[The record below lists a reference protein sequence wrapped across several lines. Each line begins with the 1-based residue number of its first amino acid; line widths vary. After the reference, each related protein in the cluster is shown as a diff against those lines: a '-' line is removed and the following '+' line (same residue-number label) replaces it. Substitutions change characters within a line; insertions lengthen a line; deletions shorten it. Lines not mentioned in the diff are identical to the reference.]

1 MAVNVMLIDMSRL
14 LTLSL
19 LSSLLAC
26 LSLAQ
31 EPQAPEKKGSMV
43 LDLKKF
49 LPPPEPKVE
58 APPKPAPE
66 KKIVEEETPQQR
78 FRRIKT
84 QAEAGVTQSQY
95 ELGLYYAQT
104 FERLIPLDYF
114 EAIAWLQ
121 KAADKNHRLAHL
133 HLYRFNES
141 GRGLQDKNPAEAAKH
156 LNASAL
162 LGCKQSQRLMTQ
174 FHLNAFHRRK
184 TTEAVTEKEEAHL
197 IEAYAWACVTAENTL
212 ASRDALLSPTAE
224 EISVGHA
231 LTQRDYGFERAS
243 MGAAEQDRDGV
254 AKNPSFSK
262 KLSDDAKLRVVTL
275 SKEVREYQKANKPK

>member
-1 MAVNVMLIDMSRL
+1 
-14 LTLSL
+14 
-19 LSSLLAC
+19 
-26 LSLAQ
+26 
-31 EPQAPEKKGSMV
+31 
-43 LDLKKF
+43 
-49 LPPPEPKVE
+49 
-58 APPKPAPE
+58 
-66 KKIVEEETPQQR
+66 
-78 FRRIKT
+78 
-84 QAEAGVTQSQY
+84 
-95 ELGLYYAQT
+95 
-104 FERLIPLDYF
+104 
-114 EAIAWLQ
+114 
-121 KAADKNHRLAHL
+121 
-133 HLYRFNES
+133 
-141 GRGLQDKNPAEAAKH
+141 
-156 LNASAL
+156 
-162 LGCKQSQRLMTQ
+162 MTQ

>member
-26 LSLAQ
+26 VSLAQ

-184 TTEAVTEKEEAHL
+184 TTEAVTEKEETHL

-254 AKNPSFSK
+254 AKNPSFCK